1 MINPDLFK
9 MATMR
14 ITENS
19 QLAAAARMFSS
30 VVVQEL
36 ARQGTSRT
44 FGRLLTESSLY
55 KALSESEPI
64 SELFES
70 AFALLTRK
78 DFRYEY
84 AYRAAVTHKI
94 LLGKH
99 SLKTASM
106 LSEFRVGT
114 SKADLVI
121 LNGRSTVY
129 EIKSE
134 RDNLDRLTAQLSSY
148 FKVFSR
154 VNIITSE
161 NHVDAV
167 LSIVPPYAG
176 VLLLNNRLKI
186 STVRESEDHLKAL
199 CPLAVLDS
207 LHRGEAFEVLHAFEV
222 PIPEVPNTRVYAEL
236 QKIFSKLPP
245 RELHKCMIG
254 VLKETRSLLP
264 LSELAGA
271 LPKSLKPL
279 VFSTSIR
286 QRDHDRLISSLTT
299 PVSEAL
305 TWA

>member
-1 MINPDLFK
+1 
-9 MATMR
+9 MR
-14 ITENS
+14 TTENS
-19 QLAAAARMFSS
+19 LLAATARLFSP

-36 ARQGTSRT
+36 ARQGKSRT
-44 FGRLLTESSLY
+44 FARLLAESTLANVVSR
-55 KALSESEPI
+55 SDPI

-70 AFALLTRK
+70 AFALLTKK
-78 DFRYEY
+78 DLRYEY

-94 LLGKH
+94 LLGVH

-121 LNGRSTVY
+121 LNGTSTVY

-134 RDNLDRLTAQLSSY
+134 RDNLDRLSAQLASY

-161 NHVDAV
+161 NHVNTLLAT
-167 LSIVPPYAG
+167 VPSYVG

-186 STVRESEDHLKAL
+186 STAREAQDRLEDICQLT
-199 CPLAVLDS
+199 VLDS
-207 LHRGEAFEVLHAFEV
+207 LHRAEAFEILRAFGIPV
-222 PIPEVPNTRVYAEL
+222 PDVPNTRLHAEL
-236 QKIFSKLPP
+236 GKIFAELPARKLH
-245 RELHKCMIG
+245 ECMIH

-264 LSELAGA
+264 VSELAGA

-279 VFSTSIR
+279 AFSTSLR
-286 QRDHDRLISSLTT
+286 QQDHDRLISSLTT

>member
-1 MINPDLFK
+1 

-14 ITENS
+14 TTENS
-19 QLAAAARMFSS
+19 QLAATARLFSP

-36 ARQGTSRT
+36 ARQGKSRT
-44 FGRLLTESSLY
+44 FARLLLESTLKDAIS
-55 KALSESEPI
+55 ASEPI

-70 AFALLTRK
+70 AFALLTKK
-78 DFRYEY
+78 DLRYEY

-94 LLGKH
+94 LLGVH
-99 SLKTASM
+99 SLNTASM

-121 LNGRSTVY
+121 LNGTSTVY

-134 RDNLDRLTAQLSSY
+134 RDNLDRLSAQLASY

-161 NHVDAV
+161 SHVET
-167 LSIVPPYAG
+167 LLGTVPPYVG

-186 STVRESEDHLKAL
+186 STVREAQDRVEDFCQLTI
-199 CPLAVLDS
+199 LDS
-207 LHRGEAFEVLHAFEV
+207 LHRREAFDILRAFDL
-222 PIPEVPNTRVYAEL
+222 PIPDVPNTRLHAEL
-236 QKIFSKLPP
+236 GRIFAKLPA
-245 RELHKCMIG
+245 RKLHECMIR

-264 LSELAGA
+264 VSELAGA

-279 VFSTSIR
+279 AFSTSLR
-286 QRDHDRLISSLTT
+286 QQDQERLITSLTT

>member
-1 MINPDLFK
+1 
-9 MATMR
+9 MR
-14 ITENS
+14 TTES
-19 QLAAAARMFSS
+19 PQLAAAARMFSS

-36 ARQGTSRT
+36 ARLGKSRT
-44 FGRLLTESSLY
+44 FARLLAESLLY
-55 KALSESEPI
+55 KAFDEADPI
-64 SELFES
+64 SKLFES
-70 AFALLTRK
+70 AFSLLATK

-99 SLKTASM
+99 SLNTASM

-134 RDNLDRLTAQLSSY
+134 RDNLDRLTSQLESY

-154 VNIITSE
+154 VNVITSE
-161 NHVDAV
+161 NHVDA
-167 LSIVPPYAG
+167 LFSKVPTYVG
-176 VLLLNNRLKI
+176 VMLLNNRLQI
-186 STVRESEDHLKAL
+186 STIREAQDHLKDL
-199 CPLAVLDS
+199 CPLTVLDS
-207 LHRGEAFEVLHAFEV
+207 LHREEAFEVLRAFGV
-222 PIPEVPNTRVYAEL
+222 PIPEVPNTRLHAEL
-236 QKIFSKLPP
+236 QKIFTKLSPL
-245 RELHKCMIG
+245 ELHECMIC

-264 LSELAGA
+264 VSELAGA

-279 VFSTSIR
+279 VFSTPVR
-286 QRDHDRLISSLTT
+286 QRDHGRLIASLAT

>member
-1 MINPDLFK
+1 
-9 MATMR
+9 MR
-14 ITENS
+14 TTES
-19 QLAAAARMFSS
+19 PQLAAAARMFSS

-36 ARQGTSRT
+36 AKLGKSRT
-44 FGRLLTESSLY
+44 FARLLAESLLY
-55 KALSESEPI
+55 KAFDETDPI

-70 AFALLTRK
+70 AFSMLARK

-99 SLKTASM
+99 SLNTASM
-106 LSEFRVGT
+106 LSEFRIGT

-134 RDNLDRLTAQLSSY
+134 RDNLDRLATQLESY

-167 LSIVPPYAG
+167 LSKVPTYVG
-176 VLLLNNRLKI
+176 VMLLNNRLQI
-186 STVRESEDHLKAL
+186 STIREAQDYLNDL
-199 CPLAVLDS
+199 CPLTVLDS
-207 LHRGEAFEVLHAFEV
+207 LHRAEAFEVLRAFGI
-222 PIPEVPNTRVYAEL
+222 PIPEVPNTRLHAEL
-236 QKIFSKLPP
+236 QKIFAKLSPL
-245 RELHKCMIG
+245 ELHECMIC

-264 LSELAGA
+264 VSELAGA

-279 VFSTSIR
+279 VFSTSVH
-286 QRDHDRLISSLTT
+286 QRDHGRLIASLAT